1 MERYRTKK
9 GFTLIEMLIGGT
21 ILVIV
26 MALIS
31 VFFAKASKIRS
42 VVSKENNTQVTA
54 SQMINALMSGVS
66 QLSDGLMY
74 ATRIEAIDETNGES
88 PLWVTFANHSD
99 EINNNYV
106 RLKIRLAS
114 ASVTTDTTLYQQT
127 DLISAGYSGWTDTT
141 PTPKDLDPN
150 DKINIESGSWFGC
163 YDSRDRNVFTVYPT
177 SGDPANIELR
187 RAATSKI
194 EICLTV
200 KDKNLPASP
209 AFILRNIV
217 TISNIYHID

>member
-163 YDSRDRNVFTVYPT
+163 YDSQDRNVLTPGLY
-177 SGDPANIELR
+177 ANTEQK
-187 RAATSKI
+187 RAAIAKI

>member
-127 DLISAGYSGWTDTT
+127 DLISAGYSGWTDTS
-141 PTPKDLDPN
+141 PNPKDLDPN

-163 YDSRDRNVFTVYPT
+163 YDSQDRNVLTPGLY
-177 SGDPANIELR
+177 ANTEQK
-187 RAATSKI
+187 RAAIAKI